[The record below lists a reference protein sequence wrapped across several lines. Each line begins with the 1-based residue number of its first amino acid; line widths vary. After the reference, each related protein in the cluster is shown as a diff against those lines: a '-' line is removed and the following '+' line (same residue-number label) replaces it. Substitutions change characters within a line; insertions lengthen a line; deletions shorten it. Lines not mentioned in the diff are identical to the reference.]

1 MRQCAPHVKI
11 CQHEPCPR
19 IRIQLPNRC
28 RSRLRLHLP
37 IPRLRIARGEVGGIF
52 CIFHRFFRVR
62 PPSMTAPSRRVGS
75 STGKQIFEPNFIIL
89 PKSWIKFSCA
99 LKAVFAAEMAK
110 ASPRIKSSRS
120 GSGGERR
127 GRVASTANGTGSEA
141 AKEGRDGTLCL
152 GNVTNGPLLSPPSIA
167 ISPGIRSFREH
178 FLSLLSSFSCRDC

>member
-28 RSRLRLHLP
+28 RSRLRLRLP

-52 CIFHRFFRVR
+52 CIFRRFFRVR
-62 PPSMTAPSRRVGS
+62 PPPPMTAPSRRVGS

-89 PKSWIKFSCA
+89 PKSWIKFSCV

-167 ISPGIRSFREH
+167 ISPGIRGH
-178 FLSLLSSFSCRDC
+178 FLSCPLSSGSRDF